1 MYLLPPLLVCLLWK
15 LLISHPAFYKQGL
28 ELPRKHWNSGMEL
41 TVLEVWNQFNWAKN
55 QGVFK
60 SMFPLESLGRNLFPW
75 LMASFSIF
83 KARNIASCFTHHHL
97 LCQTFLCFPLLQKF
111 IMAFKVQWDN
121 LISRALNESHLQ
133 SLFFQTRYCYT
144 FQRLGPKCVWGHY
157 SATTPLDLNWPV
169 C

>member
-1 MYLLPPLLVCLLWK
+1 MYSLPPLFVCLLWK

-83 KARNIASCFTHHHL
+83 KASNIASCFTHHIIFYVKPSSVFLFYKNLSWHL
-97 LCQTFLCFPLLQKF
+97 RFSE
-111 IMAFKVQWDN
+111 I
-121 LISRALNESHLQ
+121 ISRALNESHLR